1 MRKVFDGEQ
10 DKMNIKDKSEETFAI
25 RMVICSY
32 LPLDTSVNKLRKK
45 DTSLKA
51 EWQNILDRARCGSGL
66 APEKEPKWYRI
77 LYPVFT
83 ETKKDLEV
91 IGSSADVSFLL
102 NEGDDESD
110 ISEKESSQKSVVL
123 IMKMYLEKK
132 KPLVVLRR
140 KRN

>member
-1 MRKVFDGEQ
+1 MQ
-10 DKMNIKDKSEETFAI
+10 
-25 RMVICSY
+25 SY

-51 EWQNILDRARCGSGL
+51 EWQNILDRAKRGSGL
-66 APEKEPKWYRI
+66 APEKEPKWYRT

-91 IGSSADVSFLL
+91 IGNSGDVSFFL

-110 ISEKESSQKSVVL
+110 MSEKESSQKSVVL

-132 KPLVVLRR
+132 KRLVVLRR